1 MILNRYHINPTL
13 IFVLS
18 FLILIAVGTGLLLLP
33 NSSTGNR
40 IEFTDALFMSA
51 SAVCITG
58 LAVFDIS
65 AQLSLFGQ
73 NIIIVLVQ
81 LGGLGIMTFTG
92 FFGYFLTGRSSYKNQ
107 IMFSELMDEKRVGS
121 VIRSLI
127 NIVLL
132 TFSFELA
139 GAILIYFST
148 DSSLFSDAGDHIHF
162 SIFHSISAFCNA
174 GFSTL
179 STEGL
184 YDERLRFNYSLQ
196 LIIASLFIL
205 GGLGFAIILNVH
217 LFIRRWSSLL
227 YHRLRHGTPIK
238 HKAWVM
244 TFNSKLIFYTSVIL
258 LVFGFVTFFILEYDN
273 SLAEHPST
281 FGKAVTAFFTG
292 ATPRSAGYNTV
303 DIASLSFPTIM
314 IIILLMWIGASP
326 GSTGGGIRT
335 TTLTVATLNIINV
348 GRDQD
353 RINVFRREISDE
365 SVRKSF
371 AVISL
376 SLIWLGISIFL
387 LSITDGDKGLLPIA
401 FESFSA
407 YSTVGLSL
415 GITGSLSISGKILII
430 CTMFVGRV
438 GTITL
443 LVSLIRSI
451 HTRNFQYPEEHV
463 LF

>member
-1 MILNRYHINPTL
+1 MIFNRYHANPTV

-33 NSSTGNR
+33 HSSTGASIN
-40 IEFTDALFMSA
+40 FTDALFMSA

-58 LAVFDIS
+58 LTVFDIS
-65 AQLSLFGQ
+65 TQLSLFGQ
-73 NIIIVLVQ
+73 NVILILVQ

-132 TFSFELA
+132 TFSFEIA
-139 GAILIYFST
+139 GAILIYFSI
-148 DSSLFSDAGDHIHF
+148 DSRHFKDVGDHIHF
-162 SIFHSISAFCNA
+162 SIFHAISAFCNA

-179 STEGL
+179 SAGL
-184 YDERLRFNYSLQ
+184 YDEGLRFNYSLQ
-196 LIIASLFIL
+196 LVIASLFIL
-205 GGLGFAIILNVH
+205 GGLGFAIILNVQ
-217 LFIRRWSSLL
+217 LFIKRWVYVFYKRLL
-227 YHRLRHGTPIK
+227 HGTPIK
-238 HKAWVM
+238 HKPWIM
-244 TFNSKLIFYTSVIL
+244 TFNSKLIFYTTLIL
-258 LVFGFVTFFILEYDN
+258 LVFGFITFLVLEYDN
-273 SLAEHPST
+273 ALADHPSIL
-281 FGKAVTAFFTG
+281 GKVVTAFFTG
-292 ATPRSAGYNTV
+292 ATPRSAGFNTI
-303 DIASLSFPTIM
+303 DITALSFPAIM
-314 IIILLMWIGASP
+314 ILILLMWIGGSP

-335 TTLTVATLNIINV
+335 TTLAVATLNIINV

-353 RINVFRREISDE
+353 RINIFRREISNE

-371 AVISL
+371 AIISL

-387 LSITDGDKGLLPIA
+387 LAITDGEKGLLPLA

-415 GITGSLSISGKILII
+415 GITGSLSTSGKALII

-443 LVSLIRSI
+443 LVSLIKSI
-451 HTRNFQYPEEHV
+451 HAKNFQYPEEHV

>member
-1 MILNRYHINPTL
+1 MILNRYHVNPTL

-33 NSSTGNR
+33 HSSTGTR
-40 IEFTDALFMSA
+40 IEFTNALFMSA

-65 AQLSLFGQ
+65 TQLSLFGQ
-73 NIIIVLVQ
+73 NVILVLVQ

-139 GAILIYFST
+139 GALLIYLSIDST
-148 DSSLFSDAGDHIHF
+148 HFNDPGDQIHF
-162 SIFHSISAFCNA
+162 SIFHAISSFCNA

-179 STEGL
+179 SAGL
-184 YDERLRFNYSLQ
+184 YDEKLRFNYSLQ

-205 GGLGFAIILNVH
+205 GGLGFAIILNVQ
-217 LFIRRWSSLL
+217 LFIKRWVSMF
-227 YHRLRHGTPIK
+227 YKRLIHGTPVK
-238 HKAWVM
+238 HKPWIM
-244 TFNSKLIFYTSVIL
+244 TFNSKLIFYTTIIL
-258 LVFGFVTFFILEYDN
+258 LVFGFVTFFVLEYDN
-273 SLAEHPST
+273 SLAAHPST
-281 FGKAVTAFFTG
+281 FGKVVTAFFTG

-303 DIASLSFPTIM
+303 DIATLSFPTIM
-314 IIILLMWIGASP
+314 IIILLMWVGGSP

-335 TTLTVATLNIINV
+335 TTLAVATLNIINV

-353 RINVFRREISDE
+353 RINLFRREISNE

-371 AVISL
+371 AIISL

-387 LSITDGDKGLLPIA
+387 LAITDGDKGLLPLA

-415 GITGSLSISGKILII
+415 GITGSLSTSGKILII

-443 LVSLIRSI
+443 LVSLIKSI
-451 HTRNFQYPEEHV
+451 HAKNYQYPEEHV